1 MGTMRV
7 HITFVNVLQ
16 DIQDYKVTDPG
27 EDQMV
32 SKIFFWLELDGS
44 RQMPLSVV
52 EVRQPVGTDY
62 KTAPLTVGPL
72 SQDVTDGPWNQEAF
86 TEAVVDYY
94 RSALGKGISFGKAS
108 NLRMRNNTINHVKSY
123 EFDIETGWSPP
134 P

>member
-1 MGTMRV
+1 MATMRV

-16 DIQDYKVTDPG
+16 DIPDYKMTDPG

-44 RQMPLSVV
+44 RQRPLSDV
-52 EVRQPVGTDY
+52 EVRQPMGTDY

-72 SQDVTDGPWNQEAF
+72 SQEVTDGPWNQEAF
-86 TEAVVDYY
+86 TEAVEDYY
-94 RSALGKGISFGKAS
+94 RSALGKSISFGGAS
-108 NLRMRNNTINHVKSY
+108 NLRIRNNIINHVKSY